1 MHIFYMS
8 FIAQYTSRIKTSVK
22 GRYKGQIEG
31 YRTRFELL
39 VNSLILQIIPVII
52 QSVYTCSR
60 KNNSS
65 FGHLPC
71 FNVTIY
77 HEHCNLI
84 KFIKMNVWMLKS
96 FFQQIW
102 WMKITFHSSFEFKFN
117 DSSFR
122 QRIAFACLIV
132 FQINRWLHW
141 GCKRVSHAS
150 CIIPNRSFHSI
161 LKRIKRQIAY

>member
-1 MHIFYMS
+1 MS

-39 VNSLILQIIPVII
+39 VNSLILKIIPVII

-96 FFQQIW
+96 FFFSTNQ
-102 WMKITFHSSFEFKFN
+102 MDENNFSFKFWVQVQWFFF
-117 DSSFR
+117 SSE
-122 QRIAFACLIV
+122 
-132 FQINRWLHW
+132 NRL
-141 GCKRVSHAS
+141 CMFNCVSNQQMVTLGMQTCQS
-150 CIIPNRSFHSI
+150 CILYNIWSKFSFYF
-161 LKRIKRQIAY
+161 KKN